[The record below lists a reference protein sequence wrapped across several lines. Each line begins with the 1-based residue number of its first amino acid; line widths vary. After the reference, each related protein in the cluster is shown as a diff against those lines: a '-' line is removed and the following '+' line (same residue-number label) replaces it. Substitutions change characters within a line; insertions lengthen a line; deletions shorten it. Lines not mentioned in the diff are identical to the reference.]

1 MSDDVERPSG
11 ELAIRTL
18 AMPADTNPRGD
29 IFGGWLLGQMDVA
42 GGITA
47 WSRANGRV
55 ATIGIEAMTFH
66 SPVNVGDVVNV
77 YTEVVRIG
85 TTSLTVKVQAWV
97 ERRSQLHRLAKVTEG
112 TFTYVAIDE
121 KGQKRPVPPG

>member
-1 MSDDVERPSG
+1 MSDDAEQPSG
-11 ELAIRTL
+11 RLAIRTL

-55 ATIGIEAMTFH
+55 ATVGIEAVRFLQ
-66 SPVNVGDVVNV
+66 PVNVGDVVNI

-85 TTSLTVKVQAWV
+85 TTSLTIKVDVWV
-97 ERRSQLHRLAKVTEG
+97 ERRSQLHRLVKVTEG
-112 TFTYVAIDE
+112 LFSFVAIDE
-121 KGQKRPVPPG
+121 KGQKRAVPPS